1 MKKSVWIGIQNKERS
16 VTLHGSLLS
25 VWAGSVCCLL
35 NHGNN
40 PVSPPSPPAEAA
52 SVYFQSIEMWEAWPK
67 LHSMNVNNCCRW
79 PATMQPPLQHSPQP
93 LQRCSTVCRQ
103 CEDMKHNQYV
113 CTMHWLWTLYTMHA
127 HFPQT
132 LQQCSTADLAVAT
145 SGEMRR
151 LIPVSNNHQPGL
163 SDMQPAAGLW

>member
-25 VWAGSVCCLL
+25 VWPGCVCCLL

-67 LHSMNVNNCCRW
+67 LHPMNVNNCCRW

-93 LQRCSTVCRQ
+93 AALQHRLQAMWRYEAQSLCLVSAHLQSALCSGGWSQACP
-103 CEDMKHNQYV
+103 
-113 CTMHWLWTLYTMHA
+113 W
-127 HFPQT
+127 PI
-132 LQQCSTADLAVAT
+132 
-145 SGEMRR
+145 MR
-151 LIPVSNNHQPGL
+151 VSKRKREIL
-163 SDMQPAAGLW
+163 LLFFYIV